1 MGNEVKSENIKKEN
15 NILFQVSNNIEKID
29 RNSFNIISLIG
40 AGAYSKVWEVKWK
53 KTDMVFAMKE
63 MSKARI
69 IDKKFVKA
77 VISERDILSK
87 INHPFIINLH
97 FSFQDSNKLYLI
109 MDLVKG
115 KDLRS
120 QFGSIK
126 QMTEEQTKFLAG
138 CVILGL
144 EYLHYNEIAHRD
156 LKPENIIFDE
166 KGYAKITDFGL
177 ACPLNKIKK
186 NESPGTFSYMAPEI
200 FFGEEYD
207 LSIDYYSLGIIVYE
221 CMKGN
226 RPYIEINAKDTKEYL
241 SNNQFSMKRHAV
253 PEGWGIESA
262 DFINRLLLKNRKIRL
277 GASGTKELKN
287 HCWFRGFNFQDLY
300 ELKMKSPFDVKNT
313 KAIIK
318 IKTIDKETYKRYNK
332 IMKSHEYKT
341 VFKNFLYF
349 NLYDQNLS
357 KDFLNNPHTKIYN
370 NKIKDKDLD
379 KGKENNSKNII
390 KKNDDNKTININMN
404 MNINDEYKY
413 RPKGQELISL
423 NEYHLKYSNVNF
435 FK

>member
-1 MGNEVKSENIKKEN
+1 MGNETRTIKIHRHN
-15 NILFQVSNNIEKID
+15 NTVFQVSNNIEIID

-40 AGAYSKVWEVKWK
+40 AGGYSKVWEVKWK
-53 KTDMVFAMKE
+53 KTGMNFAMKE
-63 MSKARI
+63 ISKARI
-69 IDKKFVKA
+69 IDKNCVKS

-97 FSFQDSNKLYLI
+97 FSFQDSDKLYLI

-126 QMTEEQTKFLAG
+126 QMSEEQTKFIAG

-144 EYLHYNEIAHRD
+144 EYLHYNEIVHRD
-156 LKPENIIFDE
+156 LKPENIIFDLN
-166 KGYAKITDFGL
+166 GYAKITDFGL
-177 ACPLNKIKK
+177 ASPINKIPKK
-186 NESPGTFSYMAPEI
+186 ESCGTFSYMAPEI
-200 FFGEEYD
+200 YFGEQIN
-207 LSIDYYSLGIIVYE
+207 LSIDYYSLGIIIYE

-226 RPYIEINAKDTKEYL
+226 RPYIEINKEDTKEYL
-241 SNNQFSMKRHAV
+241 LKNQFSMKRHAV

-262 DFINRLLLKNRKIRL
+262 DFINRLLLKNPKTRL

-300 ELKMKSPFDVKNT
+300 DFKINSPFDVKNT

-318 IKTIDKETYKRYNK
+318 ITSIDKETYKRYNK

-341 VFKNFLYF
+341 AFKNFLYF
-349 NLYDQNLS
+349 NFYDKNLS
-357 KDFLNNPHTKIYN
+357 KDFLNNPHNKIYN
-370 NKIKDKDLD
+370 NKNKYNGKDNITKNLIKNND
-379 KGKENNSKNII
+379 ENKTMNINI
-390 KKNDDNKTININMN
+390 KNDDENNNKIKSLASVSMN
-404 MNINDEYKY
+404 KYYWKNNDIY
-413 RPKGQELISL
+413 
-423 NEYHLKYSNVNF
+423 F

>member
-1 MGNEVKSENIKKEN
+1 MGNEVKTENIKKQN
-15 NILFQVSNNIEKID
+15 NILYQTRNNIERID

-40 AGAYSKVWEVKWK
+40 AGGFSKVWEVKWK
-53 KTDMVFAMKE
+53 KIGMALAMKE

-69 IDKKFVKA
+69 IDKKLVKS

-87 INHPFIINLH
+87 INHPFIVNLH
-97 FSFQDSNKLYLI
+97 FSFQDSDKLYLI

-120 QFGSIK
+120 QFGCIK

-144 EYLHYNEIAHRD
+144 EYLHYNEIVHRD

-166 KGYAKITDFGL
+166 NGYAKLTDFGL
-177 ACPLNKIKK
+177 ASPINKISRK
-186 NESPGTFSYMAPEI
+186 ESPGTFSYLAPEI
-200 FFGEEYD
+200 FFGEQIN

-226 RPYIEINAKDTKEYL
+226 RPYIEINSKDTKEYL
-241 SNNQFSMKRHAV
+241 LNNQFSMKRHAV

-262 DFINRLLLKNRKIRL
+262 DFINRLLLKNPKIRL

-287 HCWFRGFNFQDLY
+287 HCWFRGFNFQNLY
-300 ELKMKSPFDVKNT
+300 EFKIKSPFDVKNT

-318 IKTIDKETYKRYNK
+318 ISTIDKETYKRYNK

-341 VFKNFLYF
+341 AFKNFLYF
-349 NLYDQNLS
+349 NFYDKNLS
-357 KDFLNNPHTKIYN
+357 KDFLNNPHNKIYN
-370 NKIKDKDLD
+370 NKIKDK
-379 KGKENNSKNII
+379 GKNNCTKNII
-390 KKNDDNKTININMN
+390 KNNDENKTLNIYMK
-404 MNINDEYKY
+404 NDEYKL
-413 RPKGQELISL
+413 KTKSQALMSL
-423 NEYHLKYSNVNF
+423 NEYYWKNNNIIFLNKNN
-435 FK
+435 K